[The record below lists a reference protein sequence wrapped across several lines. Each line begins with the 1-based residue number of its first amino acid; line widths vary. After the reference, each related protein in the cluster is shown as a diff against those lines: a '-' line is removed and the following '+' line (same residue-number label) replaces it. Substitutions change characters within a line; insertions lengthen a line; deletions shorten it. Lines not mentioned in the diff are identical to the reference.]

1 MNSLLIKETQKAF
14 PQASPFD
21 NYLNNSQLINSLYPM
36 AFQQINY
43 YQSPNLPNSNSPNL
57 FFNNN
62 SLSDD
67 NVNNINDENAN
78 QYKTPIMDLNVN
90 SNKENL
96 ILDNKQVRHPDTKP
110 SSSKTE
116 DKIEMLPFI
125 ENIVSTAN
133 FGCALNLRLIAL
145 QAKNAEYNPRRFSA
159 VIMKIKEPKTTALI
173 FSSGRIVCLGAKTE
187 EDSRKAC
194 KKFGKIIKS
203 LGYPAIFKE
212 FKIENI
218 VGSIDV
224 KFKISLMKLYFH
236 IINNFNS
243 GVQRYIVYE
252 PEVFPGLI
260 YRMIEPKIVL
270 LVFNSG
276 KMVLTGGKNRN
287 DIYDGFKKIYPLLNM
302 FKIENSSGN

>member
-1 MNSLLIKETQKAF
+1 MSNLLIKETQKAF
-14 PQASPFD
+14 PQGSPFD
-21 NYLNNSQLINSLYPM
+21 NYLNNSQLIDSPCPM

-43 YQSPNLPNSNSPNL
+43 YQSPNLPNSNSPNI
-57 FFNNN
+57 FINNN

-67 NVNNINDENAN
+67 NINNINDEIVN
-78 QYKTPIMDLNVN
+78 QYKTPIMNLNVN
-90 SNKENL
+90 SNTENL
-96 ILDNKQVRHPDTKP
+96 ILDDIQVRPPDTKE
-110 SSSKTE
+110 SSKTE

-133 FGCALNLRLIAL
+133 FGCLLNLREIAL

-173 FSSGRIVCLGAKTE
+173 FSSGKIVCLGAKTE
-187 EDSRKAC
+187 EDSKKAC

-224 KFKISLMKLYFH
+224 KFNISLMKLYLH
-236 IINNFNS
+236 IVKNFNS
-243 GVQRYIVYE
+243 GVTRYIVYE

-287 DIYDGFKKIYPLLNM
+287 EIYDGFKKIYPLLNM
-302 FKIENSSGN
+302 FKIERSEGY

>member
-1 MNSLLIKETQKAF
+1 MINLLNKETQKTL

-21 NYLNNSQLINSLYPM
+21 NFLNNSQLIGSPYPM

-43 YQSPNLPNSNSPNL
+43 YQSPNLPNSNSPNIFL
-57 FFNNN
+57 NKN
-62 SLSDD
+62 SSSDD
-67 NVNNINDENAN
+67 KINNINDEIVN
-78 QYKTPIMDLNVN
+78 QNQTPIMNLNVN
-90 SNKENL
+90 TNTENL
-96 ILDNKQVRHPDTKP
+96 ILDNIQIIPIETKE
-110 SSSKTE
+110 SSKIE
-116 DKIEMLPFI
+116 DKIILPFI
-125 ENIVSTAN
+125 ENIVSKAN
-133 FGCALNLRLIAL
+133 FGCLLNLREIAL
-145 QAKNAEYNPRRFSA
+145 QAKNAEYNPKRFSA

-173 FSSGRIVCLGAKTE
+173 FSTGKIVCLGAKTE
-187 EDSRKAC
+187 EDSKKAC

-224 KFKISLMKLYFH
+224 KFNISLMKLYLH
-236 IINNFNS
+236 IVKNFNS
-243 GVQRYIVYE
+243 GVTRYIVYE

-287 DIYDGFKKIYPLLNM
+287 EIYDGFKKIYPLLNM
-302 FKIENSSGN
+302 FKVKSISGN

>member
-1 MNSLLIKETQKAF
+1 MSNLLIKETQKTL

-21 NYLNNSQLINSLYPM
+21 NFLNNSQLIGSPYPM
-36 AFQQINY
+36 ALQQIHY
-43 YQSPNLPNSNSPNL
+43 YQSPNLPNSNSPNIFL
-57 FFNNN
+57 NKN
-62 SLSDD
+62 SSLDD
-67 NVNNINDENAN
+67 NINNMYDEIVN
-78 QYKTPIMDLNVN
+78 QTPIMNLKVN
-90 SNKENL
+90 SNIDNL
-96 ILDNKQVRHPDTKP
+96 ILDNIQVKPIDTKE
-110 SSSKTE
+110 SSKIE
-116 DKIEMLPFI
+116 DKIEILPFI

-133 FGCALNLRLIAL
+133 LGCHLNLREIAL

-187 EDSRKAC
+187 ENSKKAC

-203 LGYPAIFKE
+203 LGYSAIFKE

-224 KFKISLMKLYFH
+224 KFNISLMKLNLH
-236 IINNFNS
+236 IVKNFKS
-243 GVQRYIVYE
+243 EIRRYVVYE

-270 LVFNSG
+270 LIFNSG
-276 KMVLTGGKNRN
+276 KIVLTGGKNRN
-287 DIYDGFKKIYPLLNM
+287 EIYDGFKKIYPVINM
-302 FKIENSSGN
+302 FKI

>member
-1 MNSLLIKETQKAF
+1 MSNLLIKETQKTL

-21 NYLNNSQLINSLYPM
+21 NFLNNSQLIGSPYPM

-43 YQSPNLPNSNSPNL
+43 YQSPNLPNSNSPNIFL
-57 FFNNN
+57 NKN
-62 SLSDD
+62 SSSDD
-67 NVNNINDENAN
+67 KINNINDEIAN
-78 QYKTPIMDLNVN
+78 QNQTPIMNLNVN
-90 SNKENL
+90 TNTENL
-96 ILDNKQVRHPDTKP
+96 ILDNIQIIPIETKE
-110 SSSKTE
+110 SSKIE
-116 DKIEMLPFI
+116 DKIEILPFI

-133 FGCALNLRLIAL
+133 FGCLLNLREIAL
-145 QAKNAEYNPRRFSA
+145 QAKNAEYNPKRFSA

-173 FSSGRIVCLGAKTE
+173 FSTGKIVCLGAKTE
-187 EDSRKAC
+187 EDSKKAC

-224 KFKISLMKLYFH
+224 KFNISLMKLNFY
-236 IINNFNS
+236 IAKNFNS
-243 GVQRYIVYE
+243 QIRRYIVYQ

-270 LVFNSG
+270 LIFNSG
-276 KMVLTGGKNRN
+276 KIVLTGGKYRN
-287 DIYDGFKKIYPLLNM
+287 EIYLFFIVIKFHQEI
-302 FKIENSSGN
+302 

>member
-1 MNSLLIKETQKAF
+1 MSNLLIKETQKTL

-21 NYLNNSQLINSLYPM
+21 NYLNNSQLIDSPCPM

-43 YQSPNLPNSNSPNL
+43 YQSPNLPNSNSPNIFL
-57 FFNNN
+57 NKN
-62 SLSDD
+62 SSSDD
-67 NVNNINDENAN
+67 KINNINDEIVN
-78 QYKTPIMDLNVN
+78 QNQTPIMNLNVN
-90 SNKENL
+90 SNTENL
-96 ILDNKQVRHPDTKP
+96 ILDNIQVRPRDTKE
-110 SSSKTE
+110 SSKTE

-133 FGCALNLRLIAL
+133 FGCHLNLREIAL

-173 FSSGRIVCLGAKTE
+173 FSTGKIVCLGAKTE
-187 EDSRKAC
+187 EDSKKAC

-218 VGSIDV
+218 VGSVDV
-224 KFKISLMKLYFH
+224 KFNISLMKLFFH
-236 IINNFNS
+236 IVKNFNS
-243 GVQRYIVYE
+243 GIKRYIVYF

-287 DIYDGFKKIYPLLNM
+287 EIYDGFRKIYPLLNM
-302 FKIENSSGN
+302 FKIKSISGN

>member
-1 MNSLLIKETQKAF
+1 MSNLLIKETQKAF
-14 PQASPFD
+14 PQGSPFD
-21 NYLNNSQLINSLYPM
+21 NYLNNSKLIDSPYSM

-43 YQSPNLPNSNSPNL
+43 YQSPNLPNSNFPN
-57 FFNNN
+57 FFLNNN

-67 NVNNINDENAN
+67 NINKVNDEIVN
-78 QYKTPIMDLNVN
+78 QNKTPIMNLNVN
-90 SNKENL
+90 SNTENL
-96 ILDNKQVRHPDTKP
+96 ILDDIQVRPPDTKE
-110 SSSKTE
+110 SSKTE

-133 FGCALNLRLIAL
+133 FGCLLNLREIAL

-187 EDSRKAC
+187 EDSKKAC

-203 LGYPAIFKE
+203 LGYPAVFKE

-218 VGSIDV
+218 VGSVDV
-224 KFKISLMKLYFH
+224 KFNISLMKLYLH
-236 IINNFNS
+236 IVKNFNS
-243 GVQRYIVYE
+243 GIKRYIVYF

-287 DIYDGFKKIYPLLNM
+287 EIYDGFKKIYPLLNM
-302 FKIENSSGN
+302 FKIKSISGN